1 MGTDIS
7 LWPYCWQPSS
17 PRRITYYGS
26 LGSPHNQPDALLC
39 YREIIPVIREKFPN
53 VELWIVG
60 SNPPRFIKDLENNK
74 LVNVTNFIEHP
85 QEALKNMALVLCP
98 WSSTYGFRSCIVEVM
113 SLGILVVATSDAV
126 YGMGLEL
133 SEGIILVNKALEM
146 AEFAVNW
153 LSNNKELNRQSPL
166 GRRQME
172 RSFSYEPTY
181 KRFTQQLYDIL
192 NIKGKLCS

>member
-17 PRRITYYGS
+17 PRRITFYGR

-39 YREIIPVIREKFPN
+39 YREIISVIWEKFPN

-74 LVNVTNFIEHP
+74 LVHITDFIEHP

-98 WSSTYGFRSCIVEVM
+98 WSSTYGVRSRIVEVM

-126 YGMGLEL
+126 YGMGLEV
-133 SEGIILVNKALEM
+133 SEGIILVNMPLEM
-146 AEFAVNW
+146 AEFALDW
-153 LSNNKELNRQSPL
+153 LSNKKEINRQSPL

-172 RSFSYEPTY
+172 RKFSYEPKY
-181 KRFTQQLYDIL
+181 KRFTQQLYDIV
-192 NIKGKLCS
+192 NIKGELCS